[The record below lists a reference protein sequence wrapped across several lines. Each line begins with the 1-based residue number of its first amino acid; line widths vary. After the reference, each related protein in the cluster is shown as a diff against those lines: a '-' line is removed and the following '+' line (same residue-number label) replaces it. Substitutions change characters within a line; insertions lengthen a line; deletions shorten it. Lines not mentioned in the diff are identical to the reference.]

1 MGNTI
6 TEIDKYLAELPDDRR
21 VALQTLREL
30 IHTNLPDVLEMWA
43 YNMPSFERNGIIL
56 SFASQKNYMSL
67 YVCETDLLEK
77 YAEQLAHLNC
87 GKSCIRFKKL
97 TDLPMETVS
106 RIIVEAAESTA
117 ANR

>member
-6 TEIDKYLAELPDDRR
+6 TEIDKYLAGLPDDRR

-43 YNMPSFERNGIIL
+43 YKMPSFERNGFIL
-56 SFASQKNYMSL
+56 SMASQKNYMSL

-117 ANR
+117 ATR